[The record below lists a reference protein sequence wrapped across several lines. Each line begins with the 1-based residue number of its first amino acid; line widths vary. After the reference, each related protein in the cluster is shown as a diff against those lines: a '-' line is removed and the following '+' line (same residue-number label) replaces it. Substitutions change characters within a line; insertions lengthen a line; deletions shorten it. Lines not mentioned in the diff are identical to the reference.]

1 VLTRFGAAPADIDA
15 HLRRLYIQI
24 TERTLER
31 VFGEE

>member
-1 VLTRFGAAPADIDA
+1 VLTRFGEAPASVDA
-15 HLRRLYIQI
+15 HLRRLYPLI